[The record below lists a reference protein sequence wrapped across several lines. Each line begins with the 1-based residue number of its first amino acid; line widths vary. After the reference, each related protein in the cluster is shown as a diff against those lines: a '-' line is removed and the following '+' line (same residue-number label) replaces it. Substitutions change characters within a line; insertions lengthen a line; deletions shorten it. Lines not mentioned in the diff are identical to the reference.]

1 MAKNN
6 MNFNA
11 TLRLTTDQFKKGV
24 AEVKRSLDGLKRS
37 FLGVAGALGA
47 GLGLN
52 QLLSNLKDTAVQL
65 SVAKNTLE
73 NVSKVTKTY
82 TDGVIETNVAISN
95 YKDNLAY
102 VKSISKDYSQDLVA
116 ITHNFA
122 QFHAACE
129 KTNLDL
135 EHQQMVFKSLTKAAA
150 YYHMSADRTKDMMN
164 AITQMMSKGKIAAE
178 ELRRQLGNALPGAFN
193 LMAAA
198 LGVSNAQLDDMM
210 RKGQVIAADALP
222 RFAAMLNTVTE
233 GADFDSLQLSMN
245 RLKNTWYE
253 LVERIGAE
261 DMFNGLVNGA
271 DKFLKAITKNI
282 DTIKANVKGLVV
294 AILSYKLFT
303 TLQQRG
309 DAFFNKTMTQIRMYE
324 REMERAE
331 SKLLGIMRG
340 NPGQDRIRPLASG
353 GVGAGPG
360 ASDADTKLVIKFNDQ
375 LIKAEQLKKKVGA
388 VRMMSDKDLQTLI
401 AYNNKLKGTATEAK
415 TFTNTMKGGIKAIG
429 LGVKTIGIEVLN
441 IIKGMG
447 IMAVVSA
454 IIGALTSIYY
464 QIKDI
469 RDESKRIADLGK
481 EYEKSMAR
489 VDDAQAKN
497 RVEMEGYLK
506 IVQDTG
512 KEEKQRLYALSEIN
526 KMLGLIGDNELTL
539 GDLDKIEGKYDKIT
553 AAVKRWCE
561 ATLIQA
567 RIQAQA
573 SRMAEGEARMRDIEA
588 EKAEKRAKIDELKMK
603 MKGQVLPNGTI
614 LPQGLVTAGQILK
627 LEKEIENLNE
637 EFGKETIIVGRARKE
652 VEGLVDDISKL
663 ATQGNGGGG
672 GNKETDI
679 VKVYQK
685 YTKEKAELAHK
696 LREHAITQEEYNK
709 EFDKLNQTY
718 WNNAAATGQ
727 LSIDKIIAKMEKGK
741 TLTKM
746 ERWYHELMEAAVEAA
761 KRAVLDDAAES
772 MAKEL
777 ADAIEQAIKDAEKE
791 LDERL
796 RKEMANEEA
805 DMFGRLS
812 DRPQKQ
818 NRDTLFDYK
827 KFKSDILGEEADNAR
842 ANAQK
847 ISAAIEEI
855 KGKYENVADAAEDVK
870 QKLSAWTAEMKLAE
884 AQAGSLEEA
893 MKFQQIQ
900 EDIKKLNDDINKAV
914 LGGIKNLAQ
923 STDRVVKGMETLK
936 NTLEDTD
943 ASGWEKFMAVFNEI
957 VQIVEMFASI
967 SETLN
972 TIEQAS
978 QQLAGAELALEQ
990 QKVSMLEQELR
1001 LRLAIKAAKAAETA
1015 ETEKEIAAD
1024 IAEAA
1029 ASQSASSAKAGEAVA
1044 GATAA
1049 GAEIPFP
1056 YNIIAI
1062 AAGVAA
1068 VVAALASMSKYAKGG
1083 IVGGNSYSGDRQMA
1097 RVNSGEMILNRAQQG
1112 TLWNMLNGKGGVGN
1126 NVQFKIRGT
1135 DLIGVINNEQS
1146 KRRG

>member
-24 AEVKRSLDGLKRS
+24 ADVKRSLDGLKRS

-47 GLGLN
+47 GLGLT
-52 QLLSNLKDTAVQL
+52 QLLSNLKNTAVQL

-73 NVSKVTKTY
+73 NVSNVTKKWS
-82 TDGVIETNVAISN
+82 DGIHEGTVTFKN
-95 YKDNLAY
+95 YGENLNF
-102 VKSISKDYSQDLVA
+102 VKRLSDDYSQDLVA
-116 ITHNFA
+116 ITQNFA

-129 KTNLDL
+129 KTNLSLD
-135 EHQQMVFKSLTKAAA
+135 QQKLVFEALTKAAA
-150 YYHMSADRTKDMMN
+150 YYHMSSDRTKDMMN
-164 AITQMMSKGKIAAE
+164 AVTQMMSKGKVAAE

-198 LGVSNAQLDDMM
+198 MGVSTSQLDEMM
-210 RKGQVIAADALP
+210 RKGQVIASEVLP
-222 RFAAMLNTVTE
+222 KFAAMLNTVTE
-233 GADFDSLQLSMN
+233 GANFDSLQLSMN
-245 RLKNTWYE
+245 RLKNSWYG
-253 LVERIGAE
+253 LVENFGAE
-261 DMFNGLVNGA
+261 KHFTWIVNEADKLIKHITMDIEFVKANINGLIV
-271 DKFLKAITKNI
+271 T
-282 DTIKANVKGLVV
+282 
-294 AILSYKLFT
+294 ILSYKLFD
-303 TLQQRG
+303 TLQKRG
-309 DAFFNKTMTQIRMYE
+309 EAYFTKMSTQLKLYE
-324 REMERAE
+324 RELERFQTKFKSIEAQDPNRI
-331 SKLLGIMRG
+331 KRV
-340 NPGQDRIRPLASG
+340 NAWAAPGQNAT
-353 GVGAGPG
+353 
-360 ASDADTKLVIKFNDQ
+360 ASDLKDIVKFNNA
-375 LIKAEQLKKKVGA
+375 LIKTEQIKRRIGGTKMLSDDELANLKKFNAQLAGMPSTVSKIGA
-388 VRMMSDKDLQTLI
+388 AWKNVWM
-401 AYNNKLKGTATEAK
+401 
-415 TFTNTMKGGIKAIG
+415 
-429 LGVKTIGIEVLN
+429 GVKSLVGQIAGAIAS
-441 IIKGMG
+441 MG
-447 IMAVVSA
+447 IMAIVSTLLGFITTYLSYVKEVKKEWERINNIVADHQKA
-454 IIGALTSIYY
+454 I
-464 QIKDI
+464 
-469 RDESKRIADLGK
+469 
-481 EYEKSMAR
+481 EKSDTHVEGEIKKANAYYRILSDTNKTERQRLTALKELNKLMGTSFSAEALDKTSEAYKKITKE
-489 VDDAQAKN
+489 VKNWADA
-497 RVEMEGYLK
+497 LK
-506 IVQDTG
+506 IAAKIQVVATRGAEAQG
-512 KEEKQRLYALSEIN
+512 RIEELQN
-526 KMLGLIGDNELTL
+526 GLIKKRNEYNSKT
-539 GDLDKIEGKYDKIT
+539 
-553 AAVKRWCE
+553 
-561 ATLIQA
+561 
-567 RIQAQA
+567 
-573 SRMAEGEARMRDIEA
+573 
-588 EKAEKRAKIDELKMK
+588 
-603 MKGQVLPNGTI
+603 N
-614 LPQGLVTAGQILK
+614 
-627 LEKEIENLNE
+627 
-637 EFGKETIIVGRARKE
+637 IVGRDEYGNDVREPKRWFNGAKRLETSIKQDEEEIKNLQEVVDSCDKE
-652 VEGLVDDISKL
+652 LDKLGVKL
-663 ATQGNGGGG
+663 ADVIDVGG
-672 GNKETDI
+672 KKDEAPPETDI
-679 VKVYQK
+679 KKVFDK
-685 YTKEKAELAHK
+685 YNKDLKELDNK
-696 LREHAITQEEYNK
+696 LRERAITQEEYNE
-709 EFDKLNQTY
+709 EFDKLVSKY
-718 WNNAAATGQ
+718 WDNAAATGQ

-796 RKEMANEEA
+796 RKEVANEEA

-827 KFKSDILGEEADNAR
+827 KSKSDILGEEADNAR

-855 KGKYENVADAAEDVK
+855 KDKYENVADAAEDVK

-1001 LRLAIKAAKAAETA
+1001 LRLAIKAAKAAETT

-1097 RVNSGEMILNRAQQG
+1097 RVNSGEMILNKAQQG
-1112 TLWNMLNGKGGVGN
+1112 TLWNMLNGKGGVGS